1 MNKNETNYSI
11 LMSVYYKEKPE
22 YLKAAIQ
29 SMLDQ
34 SIKSGDFVLVCDG
47 PLTDGLEDVIREFK
61 SELNVVRLE
70 KNSGLGVALNEGLAH
85 CRYEL
90 VARMDSDDIS
100 LKDRCALQLSMF
112 EKDPDLGFASGIVE
126 EFSDS
131 PDEVTGMRTVP
142 QDHAEILKFARKRN
156 PVNHPCVMF
165 KKSEVT
171 KAGGYTEDFH
181 LFEDYNLWVR
191 MLLSGTKAAN
201 SGRVLL
207 KMRTPADAYKRR
219 GGAGYAREM
228 LRFHR
233 WLLKIKFSSAADF
246 LTGALPHAAV
256 CILPAG
262 IRRYVYKLLR

>member
-1 MNKNETNYSI
+1 MNNSKTGYSI
-11 LMSVYYKEKPE
+11 LMSVYYKENSE
-22 YLKAAIQ
+22 YLEAAIC

-34 SIKSGDFVLVCDG
+34 SIKSDDFVLVCDG
-47 PLTDGLEDVIREFK
+47 PLTDELENVIRKFED
-61 SELNVVRLE
+61 ELNVVRLE
-70 KNSGLGVALNEGLAH
+70 KNSGLGVALNEGLKH

-100 LKDRCALQLSMF
+100 LEDRCAVQLSMF
-112 EKDPDLGFASGIVE
+112 EKDPDLGLAGGIVE
-126 EFSDS
+126 EFSDN
-131 PDEVTGMRTVP
+131 PDEITGTRTVP
-142 QDHAEILKFARKRN
+142 EGHEEILKFAKKRN

-165 KKSEVT
+165 RRSEVD

-181 LFEDYNLWVR
+181 LFEDYHLWVR

-207 KMRTPADAYKRR
+207 KMRTPADTYKRR

-233 WLLKIKFSSAADF
+233 WLLKIKFSSPADF

-262 IRRYVYKLLR
+262 IRRYVYKLIR